1 MFSLNRPLQIKAY
14 KLDSVDSVPSISNND
29 MHNVKVIYFLRHGQG
44 FHNLLADLSRAQ
56 GIEWKQFSQ
65 SPLNPYVMPETLD
78 APLTQKGR
86 DQARSIQSIV
96 REFPKEEQPELVV
109 LSPNCRALQTGVLAF
124 EKILETNRNVPFISH
139 EMVREETGV
148 HICDK
153 RRPKSQQE
161 KEFPMV
167 DFSLIQEEDV
177 IFRSDRRESKMEVG
191 DR

>member
-1 MFSLNRPLQIKAY
+1 
-14 KLDSVDSVPSISNND
+14 
-29 MHNVKVIYFLRHGQG
+29 
-44 FHNLLADLSRAQ
+44 
-56 GIEWKQFSQ
+56 
-65 SPLNPYVMPETLD
+65 
-78 APLTQKGR
+78 
-86 DQARSIQSIV
+86 
-96 REFPKEEQPELVV
+96 
-109 LSPNCRALQTGVLAF
+109 
-124 EKILETNRNVPFISH
+124 
-139 EMVREETGV
+139 MVREETGV